1 MITWISKGGAALCG
15 LLLLGACEDGDAF
28 LAGLTAPQTQAP
40 TRQATMARGAV
51 MLVPPQGYCFDN
63 RALGQRFALMARCDV
78 VSGTGSAAAPR
89 SVITI
94 SLSPAAEGATLPTPE
109 NTATALGLS
118 DVQRTT
124 SRRNSVIFQASG
136 PAPSQALDGR
146 HWRGSALVGGQIM
159 GVALYG
165 PAGRP
170 PIGREGRDILAEV
183 IAGTK
188 AVQ

>member
-1 MITWISKGGAALCG
+1 MITWTSKGGAALCG

-28 LAGLTAPQTQAP
+28 LAGLTPAPQAP
-40 TRQATMARGAV
+40 TRQATMARGTV
-51 MLVPPQGYCFDN
+51 SVVPPQGYCIDN

-78 VSGTGSAAAPR
+78 ISGEGLAAAPL
-89 SVITI
+89 SVITV
-94 SLSPAAEGATLPTPE
+94 SLSPAPEGAALPTPAT
-109 NTATALGLS
+109 TAAALGLS
-118 DVQRTT
+118 DVQNTSQRRT
-124 SRRNSVIFQASG
+124 SVIFRANG

-146 HWRGSALVGGQIM
+146 HWRGTALVGGQIM

-170 PIGREGRDILAEV
+170 PIGREGRAILSDL